1 MILYPISILWIS
13 LSKKNMK
20 SPFLYLQAWLHPAPF
35 YGLPEARQLHRG
47 ERTARRVPQQKRQ
60 GVWRLAEKGSD
71 LQGRTGIIGGNDGYT
86 MAAHIYIYISPA
98 F

>member
-1 MILYPISILWIS
+1 
-13 LSKKNMK
+13 MK

-71 LQGRTGIIGGNDGYT
+71 LQGRTGIIMGNGGYT
-86 MAAHIYIYISPA
+86 MDIYIYNHQR
-98 F
+98 FKEGVRTKM